1 MRGSDVSELMR
12 LLVLHRFLDSSDVNS
27 ESLFDLDVELAV
39 KAFQRSR
46 AVTDDGVV
54 GRVTA
59 GLLKRSPGGN

>member
-1 MRGSDVSELMR
+1 MRGSDVAELMR
-12 LLVLHRFLDSSDVNS
+12 LLVGHGFLASNDVNS
-27 ESLFDLDVELAV
+27 ESLFDSDVELAV

-46 AVTDDGVV
+46 AVEDDGVV